1 MSQLLLLQ
9 GNPKKRGRRKPRS
22 AAQKA
27 ATRRMLAARG
37 LHHNPTKKRRKARRS
52 AVAASPARHHVRRA
66 RRTTHRHSAG
76 GAMRSVRAGA
86 VPMLKSGVIGG
97 AGAVG
102 VDVLMGYASN
112 ILPATMTSKLN
123 ADGSTNFMYYAAKAA
138 LALGVG
144 IFGRRI
150 MPAGIAVKIGEGSL
164 TVMSYELLRGMMP
177 AGIAMGYM
185 NPAHTMGR
193 VMSTQRPQLARVMS
207 FNTNMNTNLNR
218 GANAAARMNSNAN
231 R

>member
-9 GNPKKRGRRKPRS
+9 GNPKKRGRRKARS

-27 ATRRMLAARG
+27 ATRRMLAARHG
-37 LHHNPTKKRRKARRS
+37 LRHNPTKKRRKARRT
-52 AVAASPARHHVRRA
+52 AAASPARHVRRS
-66 RRTTHRHSAG
+66 RRVSRRFG
-76 GAMRSVRAGA
+76 GAVSSVRAGA

-102 VDVLMGYASN
+102 IDVLMGYASN
-112 ILPATMTSKLN
+112 VLPATMTSKLN
-123 ADGSTNFMYYAAKAA
+123 ADGSTNYMYYAAKAA

-144 IFGRRI
+144 IFGRRV
-150 MPAGIAVKIGEGSL
+150 MPAQIAAKIGEGSL

-177 AGIAMGYM
+177 SGIAMGYM

-193 VMSTQRPQLARVMS
+193 IMSTQRPQLARVMS

-218 GANAAARMNSNAN
+218 GASAAARMNSNGN